1 MNGVSYYDPEAD
13 ILYVEL
19 RSGEAARSVEHD
31 WGLIDLGDDGEPVGV
46 EYWDASETLPPAL
59 LGALRPTSLSGPPKA
74 ALRRQR

>member
-1 MNGVSYYDPEAD
+1 VDDVSYYDPEAD

-31 WGLIDLGDDGEPVGV
+31 WGLIDLGDDGEPVGA

-59 LGALRPTSLSGPPKA
+59 LGALRPKSLSGPT
-74 ALRRQR
+74 